1 MYPSLGYGLS
11 RMNAGFVD
19 DTAIWHGPCY
29 ILTMKEEKTMRTRSI
44 VAVEVSMALAGI
56 AMMGLMLVVSFL

>member
-1 MYPSLGYGLS
+1 
-11 RMNAGFVD
+11 
-19 DTAIWHGPCY
+19 
-29 ILTMKEEKTMRTRSI
+29 MKTRSI